1 MLSPNINWY
10 HNQNLLPKHL
20 YLSIYWNFSN
30 WFVDLIIR
38 KKGVSWVPY
47 KISSIRTIIFNV
59 IVIYEVEKFDG
70 KNNFNIWQYKIIG
83 VYKMIIKKILVNL

>member
-20 YLSIYWNFSN
+20 ELFIYWNFAN

-47 KISSIRTIIFNV
+47 KISSIRTIIFNI

-70 KNNFNIWQYKIIG
+70 KNNINIWQYKTIG
-83 VYKMIIKKILVNL
+83 VYKWL